1 MGVKTVCEDL
11 FCLGYRQALK
21 EGKPSEVLDKQ
32 IKRLEQIV
40 HSMRLFQYLTLIA
53 ENLGLEPTQ
62 PGKDFSETFRR
73 QLEEVLNTFYDRYG
87 ENLSDF
93 DRDTFLRS
101 LLGDAKLEIGLVEDY
116 IEDLI
121 ILLLA
126 FLVDKTLSEV
136 YALTRIKNL
145 VRERLGKNLPLL

>member
-1 MGVKTVCEDL
+1 
-11 FCLGYRQALK
+11 
-21 EGKPSEVLDKQ
+21 
-32 IKRLEQIV
+32 
-40 HSMRLFQYLTLIA
+40 MRLFQYLTLIA

>member
-32 IKRLEQIV
+32 IKKLEQIV

>member
-101 LLGDAKLEIGLVEDY
+101 LLGDAKLEIGLVEGY

>member
-53 ENLGLEPTQ
+53 ENLGLEPTK

>member
-1 MGVKTVCEDL
+1 MSVKTVCEDL
-11 FCLGYRQALK
+11 FQFGYKQALK

>member
-21 EGKPSEVLDKQ
+21 EGKPSEALDKQ